1 MPPLYEYFCPKC
13 KHEFEVIKPISE
25 YNSPEKCEKCKKSA
39 IKLVSSGIFFTG
51 TKIEDA
57 EWNPGLGII
66 TKSKKHRD
74 EIVKR
79 KNLIEIGNENPDTI
93 HKHQDKAREEKRRRS
108 WEDV

>member
-1 MPPLYEYFCPKC
+1 MAIYEYFCSKC
-13 KHEFEVIKPISE
+13 DRKFEVIKPISQF
-25 YNSPEKCEKCKKSA
+25 NSPEKCEKCRKPV

-57 EWNPGLGII
+57 EYNPGLGVI

-74 EIVKR
+74 ELVKR
-79 KNLIEIGNENPDTI
+79 KNLIEIGNETPETI
-93 HKHQDKAREEKRRRS
+93 HKHHEKAREEKRKKS